1 MGVHRALCSGSEA
14 QRTTENPRHPRDPQR
29 YLLLRLEEWMSLAAF
44 TPRLSAVVH
53 RLPLLQTMESRWHL
67 GKGEPDHPRVA
78 ARYARAK
85 SPTQCRDSGLA
96 IRKDYRGG
104 RRSARMRRW

>member
-1 MGVHRALCSGSEA
+1 MGVHQALCSGTQQA
-14 QRTTENPRHPRDPQR
+14 RATENPRQPHNPRR
-29 YLLLRLEEWMSLAAF
+29 HLLRLEEWLSLAAF
-44 TPRLSAVVH
+44 TPALPTVVH

-104 RRSARMRRW
+104 RRSARIRRW